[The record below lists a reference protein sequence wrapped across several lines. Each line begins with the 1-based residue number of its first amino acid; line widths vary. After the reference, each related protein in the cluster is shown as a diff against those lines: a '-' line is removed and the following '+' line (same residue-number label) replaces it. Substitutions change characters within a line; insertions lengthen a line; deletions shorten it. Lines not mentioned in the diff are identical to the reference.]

1 MARTWTPSQE
11 TAMTLRGKTLLV
23 SAAAGSGK
31 TSVLTERII
40 RSLLDSDH
48 PADLSRMLVVTFTR
62 AAAAELKSRIAE
74 ALSSALAENP
84 ANKHLSAQLFL
95 LGSAQISTIDA
106 FFQKIVRANFEAL
119 GLPASFRIANASE
132 VYPVSLE
139 ILNGLLSEFYEAYEK
154 AENGS
159 SPFDRILKN
168 SFASAMDHLMS
179 NRSNNKLEKILLE
192 FFEEITSY
200 PEGLELLKQNAELLR
215 KESSM
220 DFLCTHY
227 GKALSES
234 LQEQVAE
241 QLQELKLIR
250 DYLDTDPD
258 IAAVLGGLV
267 SSDTDYCLALQA
279 ALEAQ
284 SYERTKSVTLSFVN
298 GRFPTIKDK
307 PDAVARYQSWRN
319 KLKNHQK
326 TLVEYFRFSQEELG
340 CQAERTAELC
350 EVLYLFYSEYSNR
363 LMQEKK
369 ARGILEFNDIRALL
383 YRLLKDPSG
392 NLSELAKNLSEQYDA
407 VYIDEYQDVDYV
419 QDAIFS
425 IIGGNR
431 RFMVGDIKQSIYG
444 FRGSEPSIFADYRR
458 KMPLYNEEGAQ
469 AANGNCV
476 FMSENF
482 RCDDPVIQFTNTVCS
497 FLFSA
502 CEKSIQYRPQDNLI
516 CSKPNPNALPKGHP
530 IPVCVSVFDKPQKA
544 KNENDGNA
552 EDESSKEEAIWVAA
566 EIARLLKEGELDNG
580 MPIKPSDIAILIRSK
595 TQLPPFQKALEE
607 LNIPINLTTSSD
619 ILQDPL
625 VIDLFNL
632 LKAIDNPYRDLPL
645 AEYLLS
651 PLGGFSLEEVAQIRD
666 AAPHSK
672 ALYDAMQVLAETS
685 NTKSSALW
693 QKASD
698 FLVWIEKQRKNAT
711 AQPADKFLRLLYL
724 EESIQPYSQ
733 EPALLF
739 LYEQARLYQRT
750 SWCGLY
756 GFLQHFE
763 QLNESGNAS
772 AGGFVQAED
781 AITVMTVH
789 HSKGLEFPVV
799 FLCACGA
806 KFNKNDLKET
816 LLYHKK
822 LGLSAKLYSPQ
833 SGNFEDTLLRM
844 AVKNEI
850 NAEQTEENI
859 RTLYVALT
867 RARERLYVTGTLA
880 GLWENAQN
888 TAATVQ
894 RGSRTDILGC
904 GNYLAWIL
912 ASLAQKEAQAPDFP
926 CELRHFALGE
936 VQKGTPLGVSSSIQK
951 DEIPQPTLVD
961 PIVAHYR
968 DILQANQSF
977 VYPLSFLQGLPT
989 KAAASKLQSNLLDIL
1004 CDEENESETLEAQ
1017 ISLMQTEPS
1026 SFDTLLQTSSAIK
1039 ATDIGSATHAFLE
1052 FCDFNRFYQSDI
1064 ESECQELIHNDFLLA
1079 SDAELIN
1086 KEQLTLFRNGELM
1099 QWILQAKKIYREQKF
1114 GLHIP
1119 MSDLTEDSLRKQQF
1133 ANHSLFVQGSIDLLL
1148 QTKEDKLLLVD
1159 YKTDRITKQEQSNPE
1174 LLARRMK
1181 ERHGVQLS
1189 YYAKAVTELFGRA
1202 PDEIYIYSIP
1212 LGKPIKIEL
1221 DL

>member
-40 RSLLDSDH
+40 RSLLDPND

-74 ALSSALAENP
+74 ALSSALAANP
-84 ANKHLSAQLFL
+84 ANTHLSSQLFL

-106 FFQKIVRANFEAL
+106 FFQKIVRANFETL
-119 GLPASFRIANASE
+119 GLPASFRIANESE
-132 VYPVSLE
+132 VYPISME
-139 ILNGLLSEFYEAYEK
+139 ILSGLLAEYYERYEK
-154 AENGS
+154 QEALKT
-159 SPFDRILKN
+159 PFDRILKN
-168 SFASAMDHLMS
+168 PFAVAMDHLMS
-179 NRSNNKLEKILLE
+179 NRSDGKLEKTLLE

-200 PEGLELLKQNAELLR
+200 PEGLLLLKQNAELLR
-215 KESSM
+215 KESKL
-220 DFLCTHY
+220 DFLHTHY
-227 GKALSES
+227 GKVLSEG
-234 LQEQVAE
+234 LQEQITE
-241 QLQELKLIR
+241 QLQELALIR
-250 DYLDTDPD
+250 EYLDTDPD
-258 IAAVLGGLV
+258 IDAKLGAMV
-267 SSDTDYCLALQA
+267 ASDTDYCRALQA
-279 ALEAQ
+279 ALSAQ
-284 SYERTKSVTLSFVN
+284 SYERVQAATNAFVN
-298 GRFPTIKDK
+298 GRFPTIKPK
-307 PDAVARYQSWRN
+307 PDEVARYHTWRG
-319 KLKNHQK
+319 KLKAHQK
-326 TLVEYFRFSQEELG
+326 KMAEYFGFSQEELTY
-340 CQAERTAELC
+340 QAERTADLC
-350 EVLYLFYSEYSNR
+350 EVLYLFYSEYSER

-369 ARGILEFNDIRALL
+369 AHGILEFNDIRALL
-383 YRLLKDPSG
+383 YRLLKDQSG
-392 NLSELAKNLSEQYDA
+392 NISELAKNLSEQYDA

-444 FRGSEPSIFADYRR
+444 FRGSEPSIFAGYRR
-458 KMPLYNEEGAQ
+458 KMPLHNEDGAQ
-469 AANGNCV
+469 DADGNCV

-482 RCDDPVIQFTNTVCS
+482 RCDEPVIKFTNLICS

-502 CEKSIQYRPQDNLI
+502 CEKSIQYRPEDDLIKSKKDPDNI
-516 CSKPNPNALPKGHP
+516 PADHP
-530 IPVCVSVFDKPQKA
+530 VPVCVSVFDKPQKA
-544 KNENDGNA
+544 SDDAEN
-552 EDESSKEEAIWVAA
+552 EDEEDASKEEAVWVAA
-566 EIARLLKEGELDNG
+566 EIARLLREGDLDCG
-580 MPIKPSDIAILIRSK
+580 DRIKPSDIAILIRSK

-607 LNIPINLTTSSD
+607 LNIPVNLTTSSD

-651 PLGGFSLEEVAQIRD
+651 SLGGFTLEEITKIRE

-672 ALYDAMQVLAETS
+672 ALYDAMQVLVEHS
-685 NTKSSALW
+685 DDEALT
-693 QKASD
+693 QKTAD
-698 FLVWIEKQRKNAT
+698 FLTWIERQRTQAT

-750 SWCGLY
+750 AWCGLY

-763 QLNESGNAS
+763 KLSESGNAS
-772 AGGFVQAED
+772 AGGFLQAEE

-806 KFNKNDLKET
+806 KFNKNDLKEN
-816 LLYHKK
+816 LQYHKK
-822 LGLSAKLYSPQ
+822 LGLAAKLYSPQ
-833 SGNFEDTLLRM
+833 SGNFDDTLLRM
-844 AVKNEI
+844 AVKREI
-850 NAEQTEENI
+850 DAEQTEESI

-880 GLWENAQN
+880 GRWDNAQAN
-888 TAATVQ
+888 ASTVQ
-894 RGSRTDILGC
+894 RGSRADILGC

-912 ASLAQKEAQAPDFP
+912 AALAQKEANAENRYY
-926 CELRHFALGE
+926 ELRHFALGE
-936 VQKGTPLGVSSSIQK
+936 VEKGTPLG
-951 DEIPQPTLVD
+951 EILPTQCEDVTKAASLD
-961 PIVAHYR
+961 PVVAHYEA
-968 DILQANQSF
+968 ILEANQSF

-989 KAAASKLQSNLLDIL
+989 KAAASRLQSNLLDVL
-1004 CDEENESETLEAQ
+1004 CQEENENESLEAQ
-1017 ISLMQTEPS
+1017 IALMQKEPVGFES
-1026 SFDTLLQTSSAIK
+1026 LLQSSSAVK
-1039 ATDIGSATHAFLE
+1039 ATDIGTATHAFLE
-1052 FCDFNRFYQSDI
+1052 FCDFGRFYQSDI
-1064 ESECQELIHNDFLLA
+1064 ESECRALINADFLQA
-1079 SDAELIN
+1079 SDADLIH
-1086 KEQLTLFRNGELM
+1086 KEQLSLFRDSDLM
-1099 QWILQAKKIYREQKF
+1099 QWILQAKQIYREQKF
-1114 GLHIP
+1114 GLHVP
-1119 MSDLTEDSLRKQQF
+1119 MSELTDDVLRKQQF
-1133 ANHSLFVQGSIDLLL
+1133 TDHTLFVQGSIDLLL
-1148 QTKEDKLLLVD
+1148 QTKDDRILLVD
-1159 YKTDRITKQEQSNPE
+1159 YKTDHISKQEQGDLQ
-1174 LLARRMK
+1174 LLAKRMK

-1189 YYAKAVTELFGRA
+1189 YYAKAVTELFGKA

-1212 LGKPIKIEL
+1212 LGKPIKIVL